1 MKFLIDLE
9 LDGYLTEEER
19 KKACIEFIKEQLN
32 MTASSIKVLW
42 VVPDNMFTEFNN
54 AKSL

>member
-1 MKFLIDLE
+1 MKFLIDLK

-19 KKACIEFIKEQLN
+19 KRASIEFIKEQLN

-54 AKSL
+54 IEGL